1 MFNERKAYNACEVL
15 LLTVASLLKNLNRRI
30 ETERDRLRHVVQD
43 NTLIQ
48 TNNSNNP
55 TLSVNN
61 DPYVQSL
68 KQVRSTSLSLTTH
81 TQEASPAYS
90 WWGFSLVF
98 EDLIYF
104 NQQIIF
110 NFHKMRGVF
119 CHWVSTSQGF
129 LAFLS
134 FKLVNKVNEHWS

>member
-1 MFNERKAYNACEVL
+1 MTITIMFTPSLIMFNERKANNACEVL

-90 WWGFSLVF
+90 RRGFSSAFENLV
-98 EDLIYF
+98 YF
-104 NQQIIF
+104 NQQMIF
-110 NFHKMRGVF
+110 NILKMLGV
-119 CHWVSTSQGF
+119 SY
-129 LAFLS
+129 LS
-134 FKLVNKVNEHWS
+134 

>member
-1 MFNERKAYNACEVL
+1 MFNERKAYNAYEVL

-90 WWGFSLVF
+90 RRGFSSAFENLV
-98 EDLIYF
+98 YF
-104 NQQIIF
+104 NQQMIF
-110 NFHKMRGVF
+110 NILKMLGV
-119 CHWVSTSQGF
+119 SY
-129 LAFLS
+129 LS
-134 FKLVNKVNEHWS
+134 

>member
-1 MFNERKAYNACEVL
+1 MTIIIIFTPLLIMFNERKAYNACEVL

-90 WWGFSLVF
+90 RRGFSSAFENLV
-98 EDLIYF
+98 YF
-104 NQQIIF
+104 NQQMIF
-110 NFHKMRGVF
+110 NILKMLGV
-119 CHWVSTSQGF
+119 SY
-129 LAFLS
+129 LS
-134 FKLVNKVNEHWS
+134 

>member
-1 MFNERKAYNACEVL
+1 MFNERKANNACEVL

-68 KQVRSTSLSLTTH
+68 KQVRSTSLYLTTH

-90 WWGFSLVF
+90 RQGFSSAFENLV
-98 EDLIYF
+98 
-104 NQQIIF
+104 
-110 NFHKMRGVF
+110 
-119 CHWVSTSQGF
+119 
-129 LAFLS
+129 
-134 FKLVNKVNEHWS
+134 